1 MVTMFVKA
9 RTYTLRLCVL
19 IENLCSYVPALSGQ
33 HAKQLTSHA
42 TASALMSLEAT
53 RTLVRGRQPRSGL
66 MCFLCKPMFLC
77 SRGKRLTQTIHLL
90 FFCSSVL
97 MLPALAAVQA
107 MLANAQ
113 MCKQTDAV
121 ALLLATLRRQPVNI
135 SALITNPTSW
145 Q

>member
-9 RTYTLRLCVL
+9 RTHSLRICVL

-66 MCFLCKPMFLC
+66 MCFLCKPMFLM
-77 SRGKRLTQTIHLL
+77 
-90 FFCSSVL
+90 F
-97 MLPALAAVQA
+97 
-107 MLANAQ
+107 
-113 MCKQTDAV
+113 
-121 ALLLATLRRQPVNI
+121 
-135 SALITNPTSW
+135 SALSG
-145 Q
+145 

>member
-19 IENLCSYVPALSGQ
+19 IENLRSYVPALSGQ

-107 MLANAQ
+107 ILANAQ
-113 MCKQTDAV
+113 M
-121 ALLLATLRRQPVNI
+121 RRCANKLTP
-135 SALITNPTSW
+135 
-145 Q
+145 

>member
-9 RTYTLRLCVL
+9 RPHSLRLCIL

-113 MCKQTDAV
+113 M
-121 ALLLATLRRQPVNI
+121 RRCANKLTP
-135 SALITNPTSW
+135 
-145 Q
+145 